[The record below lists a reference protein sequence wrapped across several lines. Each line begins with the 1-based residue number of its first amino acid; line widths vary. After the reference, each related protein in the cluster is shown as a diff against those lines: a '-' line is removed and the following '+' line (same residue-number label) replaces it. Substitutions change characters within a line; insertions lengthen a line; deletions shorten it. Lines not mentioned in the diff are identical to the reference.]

1 MNTDKAMV
9 LLLSALLS
17 APVLA
22 STASDRA
29 YQALQQPLSQR
40 VTQQQAFKG
49 TSEAAISA
57 ARRENRVDD
66 SDGLIKARH
75 VFQQPVRQMTSNRAW
90 QQGKTPSGKPSDW

>member
-9 LLLSALLS
+9 LILSALLS

-49 TSEAAISA
+49 TSEAAISE

-66 SDGLIKARH
+66 SDGLIKARYQN
-75 VFQQPVRQMTSNRAW
+75 QQPLKQMMPYRAW
-90 QQGKTPSGKPSDW
+90 QREKSTLRRPRDW